1 MTDLGTRGCVAS
13 VNNMKI
19 PAASAQNIRDRR
31 VATHNSL
38 CYVCFDESSC
48 FGWRHCADIMRDIDR
63 RLLRQNLKLT
73 PEERLAKF
81 ASFMRFIAELRRAG
95 KNARRSA
102 NSKT

>member
-1 MTDLGTRGCVAS
+1 MGPTRSYTQLRCVMFALMKAVAS
-13 VNNMKI
+13 DGVTV
-19 PAASAQNIRDRR
+19 P
-31 VATHNSL
+31 
-38 CYVCFDESSC
+38 
-48 FGWRHCADIMRDIDR
+48 DIMRDIDR
-63 RLLRQNLKLT
+63 GLLRQNLKLT

>member
-1 MTDLGTRGCVAS
+1 MFALMKEVAS
-13 VNNMKI
+13 DGVTV
-19 PAASAQNIRDRR
+19 P
-31 VATHNSL
+31 
-38 CYVCFDESSC
+38 
-48 FGWRHCADIMRDIDR
+48 DIMRDIDR
-63 RLLRQNLKLT
+63 GLLRQNLKLT

>member
-1 MTDLGTRGCVAS
+1 MKAVAS
-13 VNNMKI
+13 DGVTV
-19 PAASAQNIRDRR
+19 P
-31 VATHNSL
+31 
-38 CYVCFDESSC
+38 
-48 FGWRHCADIMRDIDR
+48 DIMRDIDR
-63 RLLRQNLKLT
+63 GLLRQNLKLT

>member
-1 MTDLGTRGCVAS
+1 MFALMKAVAS
-13 VNNMKI
+13 DGVTV
-19 PAASAQNIRDRR
+19 P
-31 VATHNSL
+31 
-38 CYVCFDESSC
+38 
-48 FGWRHCADIMRDIDR
+48 DIMRDIDR
-63 RLLRQNLKLT
+63 GLLRQNLKLT

>member
-1 MTDLGTRGCVAS
+1 MFAVMKAVAS
-13 VNNMKI
+13 
-19 PAASAQNIRDRR
+19 DG
-31 VATHNSL
+31 AT
-38 CYVCFDESSC
+38 VP
-48 FGWRHCADIMRDIDR
+48 DIMRDIDR
-63 RLLRQNLKLT
+63 GLLRQNLKLT

>member
-1 MTDLGTRGCVAS
+1 MFALIKAVAS
-13 VNNMKI
+13 DGVTV
-19 PAASAQNIRDRR
+19 P
-31 VATHNSL
+31 
-38 CYVCFDESSC
+38 
-48 FGWRHCADIMRDIDR
+48 DIMRDIDR
-63 RLLRQNLKLT
+63 GLLRQNLKLT

>member
-1 MTDLGTRGCVAS
+1 MFAPMKAVAS
-13 VNNMKI
+13 DGVTV
-19 PAASAQNIRDRR
+19 P
-31 VATHNSL
+31 
-38 CYVCFDESSC
+38 
-48 FGWRHCADIMRDIDR
+48 DIMRDIDR
-63 RLLRQNLKLT
+63 GLLRQNLKLT